1 MATTQQRVH
10 FSMRPTYDD
19 ATRVCH
25 RYIEAARAIADARR
39 CRGAYLRI
47 LLSSALYMYR
57 IEVVAWWCWRRR
69 RIGGRGG
76 GGWEFESTGGVG
88 IEQQHGGS
96 GAASA
101 AAVATLND
109 GSRSLRNKS
118 DGQRYQKACAKS
130 ATMQLKL
137 VPQHGGGARP
147 SELSVGRLFSKDFQ
161 STTMFCLY
169 RCVS

>member
-1 MATTQQRVH
+1 
-10 FSMRPTYDD
+10 MRPTYDD

-88 IEQQHGGS
+88 IE
-96 GAASA
+96 
-101 AAVATLND
+101 
-109 GSRSLRNKS
+109 
-118 DGQRYQKACAKS
+118 
-130 ATMQLKL
+130 
-137 VPQHGGGARP
+137 
-147 SELSVGRLFSKDFQ
+147 
-161 STTMFCLY
+161 
-169 RCVS
+169 

>member
-47 LLSSALYMYR
+47 PLSSALYMYR
-57 IEVVAWWCWRRR
+57 IEVVAWWQRRR
-69 RIGGRGG
+69 RRPGEGD
-76 GGWEFESTGGVG
+76 GGWEFESTG
-88 IEQQHGGS
+88 QSRCWHRT
-96 GAASA
+96 AA
-101 AAVATLND
+101 ATLND